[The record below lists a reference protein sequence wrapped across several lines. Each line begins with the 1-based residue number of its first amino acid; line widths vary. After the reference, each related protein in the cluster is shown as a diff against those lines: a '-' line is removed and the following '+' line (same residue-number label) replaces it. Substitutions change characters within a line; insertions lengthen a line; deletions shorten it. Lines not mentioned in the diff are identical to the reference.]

1 VVEEVV
7 KMRAFKRYSR
17 AGFTLVELM
26 IVVAIIGILAALA
39 IYGVRR
45 YLQSAK
51 TSECKNG
58 IGAIARGAVGAY
70 ERETTP
76 QELVNEGSEASAFS
90 HDLCGGAAVRV
101 PAATPA
107 GKKYQPNSNAGP
119 DFETGDAQS
128 GWKCLKFT
136 ITNPVYYSYGYQADR
151 VDTNGVTPGAAPDA
165 APGPD
170 RRWPCA
176 GQLPR
181 LRERQPRRRHVELGL
196 RSARARSTR
205 PPAPSAWRP
214 RSRSS
219 TSTNE
224 LFGLTSCLAV
234 ALVDGAG

>member
-1 VVEEVV
+1 
-7 KMRAFKRYSR
+7 MRAFKRYSR

-90 HDLCGGAAVRV
+90 HDLCGGATRV
-101 PAATPA
+101 PGVTPA
-107 GKKYQPNSNAGP
+107 GKKYQPNSAPGS
-119 DFETGDAQS
+119 DFETGNAQG

-151 VDTNGVTPGAAPDA
+151 VDTNGVIGTAPDA
-165 APGPD
+165 LPALTGVGPAQGNFLVFANGNLD
-170 RRWPCA
+170 GDTSSSA
-176 GQLPR
+176 FGQRGAVNTTTRTVR
-181 LRERQPRRRHVELGL
+181 LATEVEILD
-196 RSARARSTR
+196 
-205 PPAPSAWRP
+205 
-214 RSRSS
+214 
-219 TSTNE
+219 E
-224 LFGLTSCLAV
+224 YE
-234 ALVDGAG
+234 

>member
-107 GKKYQPNSNAGP
+107 GKKYQPNSNPGQ

-165 APGPD
+165 APALTGVGPAQGNFLVFANGNLD
-170 RRWPCA
+170 GDTSSSA
-176 GQLPR
+176 FGQRGAVNTTTRTVR
-181 LRERQPRRRHVELGL
+181 LATEVQILDEY
-196 RSARARSTR
+196 
-205 PPAPSAWRP
+205 
-214 RSRSS
+214 
-219 TSTNE
+219 E
-224 LFGLTSCLAV
+224 
-234 ALVDGAG
+234 

>member
-101 PAATPA
+101 PGCHAGRQEVPA
-107 GKKYQPNSNAGP
+107 EQQRRAP
-119 DFETGDAQS
+119 DFETGNAQS

-151 VDTNGVTPGAAPDA
+151 VDTNGVIGTAPDA
-165 APGPD
+165 LPALTGVGPAQGNFLVFANGNLD
-170 RRWPCA
+170 GDTSSSA
-176 GQLPR
+176 FGQRGAVNTTTRTVR
-181 LRERQPRRRHVELGL
+181 LATEVEILD
-196 RSARARSTR
+196 
-205 PPAPSAWRP
+205 
-214 RSRSS
+214 
-219 TSTNE
+219 E
-224 LFGLTSCLAV
+224 YE
-234 ALVDGAG
+234 